1 MVILYVDDDPED
13 IEIFEEALKETDTSI
28 ECIVAKNGK
37 RAMDILHAGSIPD
50 FIFLDIN
57 MPVINGKS
65 VLLEIRKD
73 KTLKHIPVVMY
84 STTMNSKEIEEYKN
98 MGADHFLTK
107 HNTFHDLCDQL
118 YHILNSKLSGG

>member
-13 IEIFEEALKETDTSI
+13 IEIFEEAVKETDTSI
-28 ECIVAKNGK
+28 KCLVAKNGK
-37 RAMDILHAGSIPD
+37 QAMEILQAGSIPD
-50 FIFLDIN
+50 LIFLDIN

-73 KTLKHIPVVMY
+73 KKFKTIPIVMY
-84 STTMNSKEIEEYKN
+84 STTMNSKEIEEYKKI
-98 MGADHFLTK
+98 GADHFLTK

-118 YHILNSKLSGG
+118 YRILTSKSSGR

>member
-13 IEIFEEALKETDTSI
+13 IEIFEEAVKETDSSSKCLI
-28 ECIVAKNGK
+28 AKNGK
-37 RAMDILHAGSIPD
+37 QAMEILQADLIPD

-73 KTLKHIPVVMY
+73 KKFKNIPVVMY
-84 STTMNSKEIEEYKN
+84 STTMNSKEIEEYKR

-107 HNTFHDLCDQL
+107 HNSFHDLCDQL
-118 YHILNSKLSGG
+118 

>member
-13 IEIFEEALKETDTSI
+13 IEIFEEAVKETDSSI
-28 ECIVAKNGK
+28 RCLLASNGK
-37 RAMDILHAGSIPD
+37 QAMEILQMDPMPD

-73 KTLKHIPVVMY
+73 KKFNNIPIVMY
-84 STTMNSKEIEEYKN
+84 STAMSSVDVHEYKK
-98 MGADHFLTK
+98 MGADFFLKK
-107 HNTFHDLCDQL
+107 HDTFQQLCEDLSA
-118 YHILNSKLSGG
+118 ILRPKLSGR